1 VDPEVGGSSPPN
13 CTILQTGRLMRVF
26 PILLGVFLALIV
38 FAVLKVMGFI
48 IKFAAVA
55 AALGFVAGLVIARML
70 AKR

>member
-1 VDPEVGGSSPPN
+1 
-13 CTILQTGRLMRVF
+13 MRVF